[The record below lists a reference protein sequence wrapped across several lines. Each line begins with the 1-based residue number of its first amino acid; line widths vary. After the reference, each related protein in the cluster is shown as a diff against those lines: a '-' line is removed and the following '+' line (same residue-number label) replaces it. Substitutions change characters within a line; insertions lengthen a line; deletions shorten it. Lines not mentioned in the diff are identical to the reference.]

1 MNLRLQRKERGMLQI
16 RAKIEVGSVMMM
28 VERKQKLVIFGEPF
42 MMDSGVDDK
51 LSVSGEG

>member
-16 RAKIEVGSVMMM
+16 RVKIEVGSVMMM